1 RNLFKSLRPKGFRNL
16 WGLETR
22 PRLITHG
29 LKVMASIYFQ
39 KPNPPPKRK
48 IRPIKN
54 PRTMIRAEELV
65 KCHVSYCKSQ
75 LYIEY
80 LPQTSRTVFDVC
92 DENGRIIKTGSIN
105 DFETKIEITDLAN
118 SKYVLLILDGDRVNS
133 QNFTV
138 SR

>member
-1 RNLFKSLRPKGFRNL
+1 
-16 WGLETR
+16 
-22 PRLITHG
+22 
-29 LKVMASIYFQ
+29 
-39 KPNPPPKRK
+39 
-48 IRPIKN
+48 
-54 PRTMIRAEELV
+54 MIRAEELV